1 MNVEAVIK
9 FLHTIK
15 LVWRESN
22 NEEAKDRAEKLSK
35 VLRKGKIISQ
45 KWESDMKCDA
55 PEQLTFMNISKKTTI
70 PHMQRRG
77 SLFPGALS
85 IPSSDISNKLPPD
98 TQDITGAPKDVK
110 SDLELSSFSQR

>member
-1 MNVEAVIK
+1 MNVEPVIK

-55 PEQLTFMNISKKTTI
+55 PEQLTFMNVSKKTTI

>member
-1 MNVEAVIK
+1 MDVEPVIK

-15 LVWRESN
+15 LVWRDSN
-22 NEEAKDRAEKLSK
+22 NEEAKDRAKKLSD
-35 VLRKGKIISQ
+35 VLKKGKVFSQ

-55 PEQLTFMNISKKTTI
+55 PEQLTFMNISKKTTN
-70 PHMQRRG
+70 PLRQRRG

-85 IPSSDISNKLPPD
+85 IPSSDISIKLPPD

>member
-1 MNVEAVIK
+1 MNVESVIK

-35 VLRKGKIISQ
+35 VLRKGKIIYQ

>member
-85 IPSSDISNKLPPD
+85 IPSSDISNKLPPN

>member
-1 MNVEAVIK
+1 MNVEPVIK
-9 FLHTIK
+9 FLYTIK

-55 PEQLTFMNISKKTTI
+55 PEQLTFMNMSKKTNN
-70 PHMQRRG
+70 PLRQRRG
-77 SLFPGALS
+77 SLFPGALR

-98 TQDITGAPKDVK
+98 TQDITGAPKDVQ